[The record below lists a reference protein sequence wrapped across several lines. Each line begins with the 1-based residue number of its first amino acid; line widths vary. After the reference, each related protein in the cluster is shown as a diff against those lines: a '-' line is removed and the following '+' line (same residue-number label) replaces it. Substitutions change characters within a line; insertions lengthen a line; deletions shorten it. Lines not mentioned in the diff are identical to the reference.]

1 MIEGGGSKTLS
12 KAKEW
17 IFKHPKESHALLQR
31 ITDVCVDFLVGQA
44 HAGAQ
49 VKDDPRAFFLF
60 IFFRPTAKVRLCY
73 SATYPRLLFSSLTLY
88 LSANTDRG
96 VAGFSQLLPL
106 QRQILKDAP
115 SFRVLG
121 R

>member
-31 ITDVCVDFLVGQA
+31 ITDVCVDFLVGQV

-49 VKDDPRAFFLF
+49 VKN
-60 IFFRPTAKVRLCY
+60 
-73 SATYPRLLFSSLTLY
+73 S
-88 LSANTDRG
+88 
-96 VAGFSQLLPL
+96 
-106 QRQILKDAP
+106 
-115 SFRVLG
+115 
-121 R
+121 